1 MTAKLR
7 VAVLFGGESGEHEVS
22 IVSAQAVLAAL
33 DRERY
38 AVETVGI
45 TRDGQWISGAG
56 ALAELIARADQAKL
70 PTSAGAAES
79 GPITLLGRIGSDD
92 WRMPAADIYF
102 PVIHGPHGEDGTL
115 QGMLELIGKPYV
127 GCGVAAAALGM
138 DKALMKAAFAA
149 AGLPILPWLMVQ
161 RIDWESDPSAVLNRV
176 EHELHYPVF
185 VKPANMG
192 SSVGV
197 SKARHRG
204 ELADAVKLAAGYD
217 RRIVIEQGIN
227 AREIEVSVLGNSR
240 PAASVPGEI
249 IPSGEWYDYNAKYI
263 DGGSQTVIPAA
274 LSPAV
279 TADVQQ
285 LAMRAFL
292 AVDGA
297 GLSRVDF
304 LLDRDNG
311 KLWLNEI
318 NTMPGFTPISMYPK
332 LWAAAGMKY
341 SELIDRLIDLARERH
356 G

>member
-1 MTAKLR
+1 MNAKLR

-22 IVSAQAVLAAL
+22 IVSAQAVFAAL
-33 DRERY
+33 DGERY
-38 AVETVGI
+38 EVESIGI
-45 TRDGQWISGAG
+45 TRDGQWIVGPGAQ
-56 ALAELIARADQAKL
+56 AELIARADQAQL
-70 PTSAGAAES
+70 PTSAGTAAS
-79 GPITLLGRIGSDD
+79 GPISVLGRIGSAD
-92 WRMPAADIYF
+92 WRLPEADVYF
-102 PVIHGPHGEDGTL
+102 PVMHGPHGEDGTL
-115 QGMLELIGKPYV
+115 QGLLELVGKPYV
-127 GCGVAAAALGM
+127 GCGVAASALGM

-149 AGLPILPWLMVQ
+149 AGLPVLPWLMAW
-161 RIDWESDPSAVLNRV
+161 RSDWEHDPSAVLNRV

-204 ELADAVKLAAGYD
+204 ELADAIATAAGYD

-240 PAASVPGEI
+240 PMASIPGEI
-249 IPSGEWYDYNAKYI
+249 IPAGEWYDYNAKYI

-274 LSPAV
+274 LSAAV
-279 TADVQQ
+279 AADVQQ
-285 LAMRAFL
+285 LAVRAFL

-304 LLDRDNG
+304 LLDRDSG
-311 KLWLNEI
+311 RLWLNEI

-332 LWAAAGMKY
+332 LLAAGGMKY
-341 SELIDRLIDLARERH
+341 SELIDRLIELARERH